1 VSQRHGRNLF
11 LDGEGM
17 LTRVDHPDVVELQ
30 VADGRV
36 GEASDPWRLA
46 ELEFE
51 AESAPAFNI
60 ENSECQSEFSCSS
73 ASIANMNRTIARSF
87 VRLVPLRLVPYCG
100 S

>member
-17 LTRVDHPDVVELQ
+17 LTRVDPPDVVELQ

-36 GEASDPWRLA
+36 GRASYPRRFA
-46 ELEFE
+46 VLEFE
-51 AESAPAFNI
+51 SESAPAFNI
-60 ENSECQSEFSCSS
+60 ENSECQSDFSSSS
-73 ASIANMNRTIARSF
+73 ASSVNMNCTSSSSF
-87 VRLVPLRLVPYCG
+87 VRLEPLRLLPYCG

>member
-1 VSQRHGRNLF
+1 
-11 LDGEGM
+11 M
-17 LTRVDHPDVVELQ
+17 LARVDHPDVVELQ

-36 GEASDPWRLA
+36 GGAGDPRRLA

-60 ENSECQSEFSCSS
+60 ENSECQSEFSCST
-73 ASIANMNRTIARSF
+73 ASSVNMNCTISRSF
-87 VRLVPLRLVPYCG
+87 VRLGPLRLVPYRG